1 MENKLKEIQAIA
13 FAAIYGEGHKTHEAV
28 TDDMR
33 RILHRVNVVLYEL
46 RTKQGRQDNGK
57 A

>member
-13 FAAIYGEGHKTHEAV
+13 FAAIYGEGNKTHDEV

-46 RTKQGRQDNGK
+46 RTKQGRRDNGK